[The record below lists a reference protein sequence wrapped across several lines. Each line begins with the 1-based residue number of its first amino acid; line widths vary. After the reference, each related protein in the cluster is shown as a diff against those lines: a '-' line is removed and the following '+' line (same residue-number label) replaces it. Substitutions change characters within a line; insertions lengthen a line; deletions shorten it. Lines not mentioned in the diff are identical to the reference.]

1 MKHPLRVE
9 PLTSITVDGKSVP
22 VIALPDHI
30 QNEIATLNL
39 YSQEY
44 IDALLALE
52 KAEILVNVKKNQVEQ
67 LVKDALK
74 PASKQAPEPEVN

>member
-1 MKHPLRVE
+1 MKHPLRPE
-9 PLTSITVDGKSVP
+9 PLTKITVDGKSIP
-22 VIALPDHI
+22 VIGLPEEI

-44 IDALLALE
+44 VDALLALE
-52 KAEILVNVKKNQVEQ
+52 KAEILLTVKKNQVEQ

-74 PASKQAPEPEVN
+74 PASKPAPEPEVD

>member
-1 MKHPLRVE
+1 MKHPLRTE

-22 VIALPDHI
+22 VISFPDHI

-44 IDALLALE
+44 VDALLALE
-52 KAEILVNVKKNQVEQ
+52 KAEILLNVKKNQVEQ

-74 PASKQAPEPEVN
+74 PASKPAPEPEVD

>member
-1 MKHPLRVE
+1 MKKPLKSE
-9 PLTSITVDGKSVP
+9 PLTSITVDGKPVL

-44 IDALLALE
+44 VDALLALE
-52 KAEILVNVKKNQVEQ
+52 KAEILLTVKRNQVEQ

-74 PASKQAPEPEVN
+74 PASKPAPEPEVD

>member
-1 MKHPLRVE
+1 MKHPLRTE

-22 VIALPDHI
+22 VISLPDRI

-44 IDALLALE
+44 VDALLALE
-52 KAEILVNVKKNQVEQ
+52 KAEILLNVKKNQVEQ

-74 PASKQAPEPEVN
+74 PASKPAPEPEVD

>member
-1 MKHPLRVE
+1 MKHPLRPE
-9 PLTSITVDGKSVP
+9 PLTKITVDGKAIP
-22 VIALPDHI
+22 VIGLPEEI

-44 IDALLALE
+44 VDALLALE
-52 KAEILVNVKKNQVEQ
+52 KAEILLTVKRNQVEQ

-74 PASKQAPEPEVN
+74 PASKPAPEPEVD